1 MSIETGSSQEFES
14 FVPVYDVVP
23 EDWEE
28 ARQFL
33 VEILKKISNAINVRE
48 IGFFLDEELL
58 SGKLFIPGT
67 TNNQAFRTVLRT
79 VVNFGTLPNAGTK
92 SVAHNITVDA
102 NFSLVSM
109 WLSATDPINLVG
121 FSLAYYSIAAGDIK
135 LSYNATNVVVTT
147 GSNYSAYTRAFV
159 VCEYIQEL

>member
-1 MSIETGSSQEFES
+1 MTIEANSSQEFES

-23 EDWEE
+23 EKWEE

-33 VEILKKISNAINVRE
+33 VEMLKKISNAVNARE
-48 IGFFLDEELL
+48 IGWFLDEELL
-58 SGKLFIPGT
+58 AGKNFIPGT
-67 TNNQAFRTVLRT
+67 NNNQAFRSVLRT
-79 VVNFGTLPNAGTK
+79 VVNFGALPNAGTK

-109 WLSATDPINLVG
+109 WLSATDPINFVG

-147 GSNYSAYTRAFV
+147 TNNYSAYTTSFIV
-159 VCEYIQEL
+159 MEYIQEL